1 MSVGCIDNRATT
13 CTLQRGFVSSLLNT
27 AHPSYLRRT
36 EHEWLQYRSE
46 NKALLDE
53 IAVLQ
58 AREAVLAG
66 EMRLAQ
72 GAAEAARV
80 ELRGVLAVQAA
91 RDVEL
96 ASARHGF
103 ETDEILV
110 VRRGG
115 G

>member
-1 MSVGCIDNRATT
+1 M
-13 CTLQRGFVSSLLNT
+13 
-27 AHPSYLRRT
+27 
-36 EHEWLQYRSE
+36 
-46 NKALLDE
+46 
-53 IAVLQ
+53 
-58 AREAVLAG
+58 LAG

-80 ELRGVLAVQAA
+80 ELRGVLAVQAG